1 MFKSRKLK
9 RSLRVYQY
17 CKPCH
22 IRSIPNDSLTLYVD
36 AQIDLENQ
44 GQRDGVP
51 TSRSR
56 DPYNDGNHDNPHGVS
71 IGNVNFGSS
80 TNATFIGCQHGINL
94 NASKK

>member
-1 MFKSRKLK
+1 MS
-9 RSLRVYQY
+9 Q
-17 CKPCH
+17 
-22 IRSIPNDSLTLYVD
+22 RSIPDDSLTLYLD

-44 GQRDGVP
+44 GQRDGVQ

-94 NASKK
+94 NASKKE